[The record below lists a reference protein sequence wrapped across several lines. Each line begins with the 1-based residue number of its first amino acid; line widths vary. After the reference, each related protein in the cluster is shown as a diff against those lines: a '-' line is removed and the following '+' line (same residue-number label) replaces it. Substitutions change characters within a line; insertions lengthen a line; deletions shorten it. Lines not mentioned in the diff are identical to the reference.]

1 MLFTGAATL
10 RKKEADSALLR
21 ARVVFREAER
31 RHRFII
37 VD

>member
-1 MLFTGAATL
+1 MLSAGATTL

-21 ARVVFREAER
+21 VRVVFREAGR